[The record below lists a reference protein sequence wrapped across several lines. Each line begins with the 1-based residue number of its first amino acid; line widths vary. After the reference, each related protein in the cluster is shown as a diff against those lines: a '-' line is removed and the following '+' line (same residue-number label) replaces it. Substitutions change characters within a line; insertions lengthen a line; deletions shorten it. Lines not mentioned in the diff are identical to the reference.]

1 MYHTSNRTLSIMAA
15 LSLMISLS
23 GCVFHD
29 YNSPHIEGVILNQ
42 GQPVADVPVVL
53 TDVDTQVRT
62 TTDSQGR
69 FTLAPPGEWHLFI
82 PTGPQDRLSRWFV
95 IIEQGQKT
103 FTGYTGS
110 RFGNVF
116 SGYSGSDRIR
126 LVCELSLKSH
136 NASPTGKAPL
146 CQLNSDDSE

>member
-15 LSLMISLS
+15 LPLMISLS

-82 PTGPQDRLSRWFV
+82 PHR
-95 IIEQGQKT
+95 
-103 FTGYTGS
+103 
-110 RFGNVF
+110 
-116 SGYSGSDRIR
+116 
-126 LVCELSLKSH
+126 
-136 NASPTGKAPL
+136 PTGQAVPL
-146 CQLNSDDSE
+146 VRYNRARPENVYRVYGIPLR